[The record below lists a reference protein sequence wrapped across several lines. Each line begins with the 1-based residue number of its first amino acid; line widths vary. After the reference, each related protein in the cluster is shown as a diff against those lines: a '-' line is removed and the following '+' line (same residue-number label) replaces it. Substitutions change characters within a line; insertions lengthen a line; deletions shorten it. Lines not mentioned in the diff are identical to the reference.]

1 VFDRDRVFV
10 GITPTG
16 WTNDD
21 YPLLGDDISFG
32 QCVSEMALAGF
43 EGCSVGHKYPKDPEI
58 LAEELGRRGLRVSEP
73 WTSLFFTVNDMRERT
88 IEGFEQSMGFIKR
101 MGGDRIVV
109 AELGHAVHQQP
120 VPPIANKPVFDDAQ
134 WTALV
139 TGLNDLG
146 RRAAEAGMVM
156 CYHHHM
162 GTGVMTRAEVDRLMH
177 DVDPEVVHLLLDTG
191 HLYWAGDDPLALA
204 QAYADRIRHVHL
216 KDIRHDVMQA
226 CNGRHLSFIES
237 IMEGVFTV
245 PGDGVIDFKPIF
257 RTLADADYAGWLVVE
272 AEQDAKKA
280 NPLDY
285 ARMAR
290 RYLRDTA
297 GL

>member
-1 VFDRDRVFV
+1 
-10 GITPTG
+10 
-16 WTNDD
+16 
-21 YPLLGDDISFG
+21 
-32 QCVSEMALAGF
+32 
-43 EGCSVGHKYPKDPEI
+43 
-58 LAEELGRRGLRVSEP
+58 
-73 WTSLFFTVNDMRERT
+73 
-88 IEGFEQSMGFIKR
+88 
-101 MGGDRIVV
+101 
-109 AELGHAVHQQP
+109 
-120 VPPIANKPVFDDAQ
+120 
-134 WTALV
+134 
-139 TGLNDLG
+139 
-146 RRAAEAGMVM
+146 
-156 CYHHHM
+156 
-162 GTGVMTRAEVDRLMH
+162 MH

-204 QAYADRIRHVHL
+204 EAYADRIRHVHL

>member
-1 VFDRDRVFV
+1 MFDRDRVFV

-88 IEGFEQSMGFIKR
+88 IEGFEQSMAFIKR

-139 TGLNDLG
+139 TGLNELG
-146 RRAAEAGMVM
+146 RLAAEAGMVM

-216 KDIRHDVMQA
+216 KDIRHDVMEA
-226 CNGRHLSFIES
+226 CNARHLSFIES

-257 RTLADADYAGWLVVE
+257 QTLAEADYAGWLMVE

-290 RYLRDTA
+290 RYLRDSA